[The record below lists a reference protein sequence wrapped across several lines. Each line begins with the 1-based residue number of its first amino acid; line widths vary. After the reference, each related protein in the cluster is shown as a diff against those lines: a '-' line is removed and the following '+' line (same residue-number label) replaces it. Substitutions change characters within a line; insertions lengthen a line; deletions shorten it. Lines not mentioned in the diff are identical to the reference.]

1 MKHRLTFEF
10 TLDEINVLQ
19 VALDHMKEFLE
30 EVVDVEGEAIEKN
43 DWRYVNCENLISGFK
58 KAVEKTKITNSI

>member
-10 TLDEINVLQ
+10 TPDEINVLQ

-43 DWRYVNCENLISGFK
+43 DWRYVNCVNLISVFQ
-58 KAVEKTKITNSI
+58 KAVIK